1 VIGTR
6 IRAQREWLG
15 LTQEELS
22 RSLGFNDRQTISAI
36 ETGRRRISI
45 DELDKFSKIL
55 LKPVEFFLDPF
66 QLADEASFAWQHNG
80 LLPSMF
86 DEYKPKAGRI
96 IAVFR
101 TLADGMGRQPPL
113 LRRSLPLIKV
123 DPYEHAVNAGE
134 RFAAEF
140 NMGASPGA
148 HLIEVMEREFGIL
161 VLMLDTPLEIS
172 SVLCHLPD
180 LDAVIINRRNTRSC
194 RFFSLARA
202 LFHFLTWDVMPPS
215 LLENIALGPRGRV
228 GRHADFFAQSLLMP
242 RTLLTKFGP
251 WSNLHHNDLAA
262 KLNVI
267 SRWLGMNPSFLETRL
282 VNGGFL
288 PREAIKSLQYDGPC
302 PLPDQDEIPPLF
314 SSSFIQTIFAASHRG
329 HMSLSRSAELLELT
343 IEELKDIANQ
353 HEISLPPTRKSPQ
366 FLDKINHD

>member
-1 VIGTR
+1 MKRKHTLTSEVIGLR
-6 IRAQREWLG
+6 IRAQREGLG
-15 LTQEELS
+15 LTQDELS
-22 RSLGFNDRQTISAI
+22 RSLGFNDRQTVSAI
-36 ETGRRRISI
+36 ETGKRRISI
-45 DELDKFSKIL
+45 DELHEFSKIL
-55 LKPVEFFLDPF
+55 LKPIEFFVDPF
-66 QLADEASFAWQHNG
+66 QLAGEASFAWRHKG
-80 LLPSMF
+80 LLPSAL
-86 DEYKPKAGRI
+86 DEYKPKVGRL

-101 TLADGMGRQPPL
+101 TLAERVGRHPPL
-113 LRRSLPLIKV
+113 LRRSLPLTKA
-123 DPYEHAVNAGE
+123 DAYERTSNAGE

-140 NMGASPGA
+140 NMGAFPGM
-148 HLIEVMEREFGIL
+148 HLIEVMEREFGVL
-161 VLMLDTPLEIS
+161 VLMLDTPPEIS

-262 KLNVI
+262 KLNVV

-282 VNGGFL
+282 VNEGFL
-288 PREAIKSLQYDGPC
+288 PREAIKSLQYDDPY
-302 PLPDQDEIPPLF
+302 PLLDGDDMPPLF
-314 SSSFIQTIFAASHRG
+314 SSIFIQTIFAASQLG

-343 IEELKDIANQ
+343 IEELKDIANK
-353 HEISLPPTRKSPQ
+353 HEISLQ
-366 FLDKINHD
+366 G